1 MEKTRISLDEFI
13 QTHPSLMAQA
23 KKYAQETV
31 QDYENHED
39 AVASCIADFM
49 EGARVALSSNNKMS

>member
-1 MEKTRISLDEFI
+1 MEKTRPSLDEFI

-23 KKYAQETV
+23 RKYAKETV

-39 AVASCIADFM
+39 AVASCITDFM
-49 EGARVALSSNNKMS
+49 EGARVALASNNQIS